1 MTMADGKTM
10 AVMKKFVI
18 IANPEKILPKKNQMM
33 NKFKMKLN
41 KTKISVLIKPE
52 TFQ

>member
-18 IANPEKILPKKNQMM
+18 IANPEKILPKKKKNQMM

-41 KTKISVLIKPE
+41 KTKNFCSDQ
-52 TFQ
+52 T